1 MFFHLLWIVVCNFR
15 HNSSVE
21 IETVISGVQK
31 NVQRQFHLNFIPQG
45 GKSRLINTS

>member
-1 MFFHLLWIVVCNFR
+1 MLHGNAMFFHLLWIVVCNFR

-31 NVQRQFHLNFIPQG
+31 MFSVNFI
-45 GKSRLINTS
+45 